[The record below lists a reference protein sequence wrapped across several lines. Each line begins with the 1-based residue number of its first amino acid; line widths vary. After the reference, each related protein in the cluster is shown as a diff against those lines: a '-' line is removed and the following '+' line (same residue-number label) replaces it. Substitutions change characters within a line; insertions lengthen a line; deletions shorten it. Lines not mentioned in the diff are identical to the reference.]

1 MSVEEISYRSAVRAE
16 DTLII
21 QQAFDGVLA
30 LLLAIDVSLIE
41 EQFGLTLTGP
51 DYRFFKLTYGVSD
64 RGLDLFAYQNISCS
78 EFRISGSGADLAI
91 ELILPFG

>member
-1 MSVEEISYRSAVRAE
+1 MGVEEISYRSAVRAE
-16 DTLII
+16 ETFII

-30 LLLAIDVSLIE
+30 LLLAIDVIE

-64 RGLDLFAYQNISCS
+64 RGLDLLAYQNISCS
-78 EFRISGSGADLAI
+78 EFKISGSGADLAM

>member
-16 DTLII
+16 ETFII

-30 LLLAIDVSLIE
+30 LLLAIDVIE

-64 RGLDLFAYQNISCS
+64 RGLYLLAYQNISCS
-78 EFRISGSGADLAI
+78 EFRISGSGSDLAM

>member
-1 MSVEEISYRSAVRAE
+1 VVVKNVHDLAAISMEETMTVEK
-16 DTLII
+16 T
-21 QQAFDGVLA
+21 FDRVSA
-30 LLLAIDVSLIE
+30 LLLAIDVIE

-64 RGLDLFAYQNISCS
+64 RGLDLLAYQNISCF
-78 EFRISGSGADLAI
+78 EFRISGSGADLAM

>member
-1 MSVEEISYRSAVRAE
+1 MRKLAIVLPSV
-16 DTLII
+16 TLVV

-30 LLLAIDVSLIE
+30 LLLAIDVIE

-64 RGLDLFAYQNISCS
+64 RGLDLLAYQNISCF
-78 EFRISGSGADLAI
+78 EFRISGSGADLAM